1 MVPPKFYQKNAKSTK
16 DTVQRTPVRQP
27 WHLHLPKREH
37 ADNEIIES
45 RSFPFDGLIPN
56 WNGKGF
62 IANFK
67 NAATAVVLAKTH
79 HVKGEHERTKNSFK
93 DFVFAFCLEPVKRNG
108 MWDRRFNSFTVQSP
122 GCCDHPKLLFK
133 EGPNLAYTYT
143 IQGKPATRGMLKFNE
158 THEPPK
164 PLCKRLAKP
173 RMAQFEERLNIQK
186 QYKNEYEAAGNGK
199 YVLGSIV
206 PPGSTSQASQ
216 IPGIGELILK
226 DSTRDQEQQI
236 VNGLRTLA
244 RTRGKVVLILKSSP
258 RQGLLANI
266 REETLD
272 TRKKDGKRRL
282 S

>member
-1 MVPPKFYQKNAKSTK
+1 MTRRRRN
-16 DTVQRTPVRQP
+16 D
-27 WHLHLPKREH
+27 
-37 ADNEIIES
+37 
-45 RSFPFDGLIPN
+45 
-56 WNGKGF
+56 KG
-62 IANFK
+62 
-67 NAATAVVLAKTH
+67 
-79 HVKGEHERTKNSFK
+79 
-93 DFVFAFCLEPVKRNG
+93 
-108 MWDRRFNSFTVQSP
+108 
-122 GCCDHPKLLFK
+122 
-133 EGPNLAYTYT
+133 
-143 IQGKPATRGMLKFNE
+143 
-158 THEPPK
+158 
-164 PLCKRLAKP
+164 LAKP